1 MASTGKAFVEWPS
14 LLVVKTEGF
23 REERHQPWFL
33 PATLLANVAVFIGV
47 CCANDCPG
55 TVSFESHDLSRLHR
69 CGVFVVLTH

>member
-33 PATLLANVAVFIGV
+33 PATLLANVAVFRGV
-47 CCANDCPG
+47 LR
-55 TVSFESHDLSRLHR
+55 ERLPRH
-69 CGVFVVLTH
+69 GKF